1 MASDAPPW
9 LSPAI
14 AAYTDAHTAP
24 PTELQQRLIA
34 ETGKLGRAAVMQIS
48 PLQGAFMEMLVRA
61 VGARRALEVGTFTG
75 YSALCIARALPDDG
89 RLLCCDVNETW
100 TAIGRRYWDEAG
112 LGHKVDLRIGP
123 AIETLRALPPAEQ
136 FDVAFVDADK
146 GGYPAYIDEI
156 VPRLGTGGLILV
168 DNTLRGGTVADP
180 TVTDDDTEAM
190 RRFNDRVAADPRVV
204 CVLLPLSDGLTL
216 LQKQ

>member
-1 MASDAPPW
+1 
-9 LSPAI
+9 
-14 AAYTDAHTAP
+14 
-24 PTELQQRLIA
+24 
-34 ETGKLGRAAVMQIS
+34 MQIS